1 MKGLLSAKLYLLGK
15 EENVI
20 KARKEGEED
29 GAYFKLT
36 FGDGGRN
43 VFSVTCGVK
52 GWEVEVAPGN
62 EVVFDPYSL
71 VFGRQYDLTFDVDVS
86 SGYNKL
92 KLRTWKD
99 CGGLG
104 ASAPVPQDN
113 KDSKPG
119 K

>member
-1 MKGLLSAKLYLLGK
+1 MKGMLSARLFLLGK

-20 KARKEGEED
+20 KAKKEGEED
-29 GAYFKLT
+29 SAYFKLT
-36 FGDGGRN
+36 FGDGGRT
-43 VFSVTCGVK
+43 FSVTCGVK
-52 GWEVEVAPGN
+52 AWEVEVAPGTKMM
-62 EVVFDPYSL
+62 FDPYSL
-71 VFGRQYDLTFDVDVS
+71 SFQRQYDLTFDVDAS

-104 ASAPVPQDN
+104 ASAPATQEN
-113 KDSKPG
+113 KDSKTG